1 MIIIKRGKTE
11 NKMYI
16 CSNQITMK
24 QETCVSV
31 DKFSDV
37 SKIIWVETQKD
48 CAIENPLTVFE
59 GCLLHYI

>member
-1 MIIIKRGKTE
+1 MVGIQWRWLLFKGYFTITIMIIKRGKRE

-37 SKIIWVETQKD
+37 SKIIWVET
-48 CAIENPLTVFE
+48 
-59 GCLLHYI
+59 